1 MRKSRRDLSIFSLS
15 FLDCI
20 SCGFGAIILLFVI
33 SLGSERLVIKDIRD
47 TLFKLYQER
56 MTELESIQSKTIYLT
71 LENKK
76 KKDALRLEK
85 NTVAAMKVEIEIL
98 ENKIK
103 ESLFGKE
110 NLLVEI
116 DDMQEYVDAQQQL
129 VELEQIETELPIG
142 VPVESNHLI
151 FILDTSGSMRDPR
164 SGRIWNIVISKVQE
178 TLEIYPIVTGIQIL
192 DADGNYILRP
202 TAGQWIP
209 DSPTVRSAIGRTL
222 AFYSHHSQSNPVPG
236 ITKAVKVFLDP
247 DDPDKKIGIHVFGD
261 EYTDTASKVLTRIDK
276 LNPKDENG
284 NRAITINAIGFPH
297 VVKFE
302 RHYTKTGL
310 KFANLMRELTYEHGG
325 AFVGIQN

>member
-33 SLGSERLVIKDIRD
+33 SLGSERLVIKDIRN
-47 TLFKLYQER
+47 TFFKLYQER
-56 MTELESIQSKTIYLT
+56 IAKFESIKGETIHLT

-76 KKDALRLEK
+76 IKEALRLEK
-85 NTVAAMKVEIEIL
+85 NTVAEMKVEIEVL
-98 ENKIK
+98 EKKIK
-103 ESLFGKE
+103 ESLFGKQ
-110 NLLVEI
+110 NLLVQI
-116 DDMQEYVDAQQQL
+116 DEVQKYVAAQQKL
-129 VELEQIETELPIG
+129 VKLKQIETELPIG

-178 TLEIYPIVTGIQIL
+178 TLGIYPIVTAIQIL
-192 DADGNYILRP
+192 DADGNYILPP
-202 TAGQWIP
+202 TSGQWIP
-209 DSPTVRSAIGRTL
+209 DSPTVRSAISRALT
-222 AFYSHHSQSNPVPG
+222 FYSHHSQSNPVPG
-236 ITKAVKVFLDP
+236 ITKAVKVFLDSNNL
-247 DDPDKKIGIHVFGD
+247 DKKIGIYVFGD
-261 EYTDTASKVLTRIDK
+261 EYTDTASKVLARIDK
-276 LNPKDENG
+276 LNPKDEKG

-325 AFVGIQN
+325 AFIGIQN